1 MINNQEETVLN
12 KIVDTLEVNPICID
26 TLDSLANDLIQVSK
40 DKSIYNSIIEE
51 IDLSIEYGYALN
63 ANAVSSEI
71 LSILEG

>member
-12 KIVDTLEVNPICID
+12 KMVDTLEVNPICNN
-26 TLDSLANDLIQVSK
+26 TLDNLANDLIQVSK
-40 DKSIYNSIIEE
+40 DKSIYSSIIEE